1 MGDYC
6 CGSEARYRRGAMILD
21 RRIQLFVVLAAVFV
35 ISLVVGDII
44 SVKLFEVNLGPIVA
58 VMSIGMLPFPVTFL
72 LTDILNEF
80 YGKKSA
86 RFITW
91 VGFFMAI
98 FAFVVI
104 AIAVRVPWAP
114 LTRAPDWQGAVETTF
129 NNIFAGSQRILMA
142 SMVAYLIGQFCDIA
156 LFNLLKRVTKNRM
169 LWLRATGSTL
179 VSQLIDTVVVQF
191 VAWSGLLPTATI
203 LNIIYTSYVVKLLV
217 AVGLTPFIY
226 LGHAFVERKL
236 GIKPVVLGENG
247 EPVEAMP
254 AQATP
259 PEATSRAA

>member
-1 MGDYC
+1 MV
-6 CGSEARYRRGAMILD
+6 LD
-21 RRIQLFVVLAAVFV
+21 RRIQLFVVLAGVFV
-35 ISLVVGDII
+35 TSLVVGDLIG
-44 SVKLFEVNLGPIVA
+44 VKLFEVKLGPIVA

-80 YGKKSA
+80 YGKKAA

-98 FAFVVI
+98 FCFTVI
-104 AIAVRVPWAP
+104 ALAVQVPWAP
-114 LTRAPDWQGAVETTF
+114 LTQSPDWKGAVEGSF
-129 NNIFAGSQRILMA
+129 NNIFAGSQRILVA
-142 SMVAYLIGQFCDIA
+142 SMIAYLVGQFCDIA
-156 LFNLLKRVTKNRM
+156 IFNLLKRVTKNRM

-191 VAWSGLLPTATI
+191 VAWTGLLPTATI
-203 LNIIYTSYVVKLLV
+203 FNIIFTSYTVKLLV

-236 GIKPVVLGENG
+236 GIKPVVLGEDG
-247 EPVEAMP
+247 EPVASPEES
-254 AQATP
+254 AQVGAP
-259 PEATSRAA
+259 SRAA

>member
-6 CGSEARYRRGAMILD
+6 SGSEVRYLAAMVLD
-21 RRIQLFVVLAAVFV
+21 RRIQLFVVLAGVFV
-35 ISLVVGDII
+35 TSLVVGDII
-44 SVKLFEVNLGPIVA
+44 GVKLFEVKLGPIVA

-80 YGKKSA
+80 YGKTAA
-86 RFITW
+86 RFVTW

-98 FAFVVI
+98 FAFTVI
-104 AIAVRVPWAP
+104 GIAVQVPWAP
-114 LTRAPDWQGAVETTF
+114 LTRAADWTGAAEGSF
-129 NNIFAGSQRILMA
+129 NNIFAGSQRILVA
-142 SMVAYLIGQFCDIA
+142 SMIAYLVGQFCDIA
-156 LFNLLKRVTKNRM
+156 IFNLLKRVTNNKL

-179 VSQLIDTVVVQF
+179 VSQLIDTVVVQY
-191 VAWSGLLPTATI
+191 VAWTGVLPNSTI
-203 LNIIYTSYVVKLLV
+203 VSIIYTSYVVKLLV

-247 EPVEAMP
+247 EPVAPVEPGAP
-254 AQATP
+254 ADVS
-259 PEATSRAA
+259 SRAA

>member
-6 CGSEARYRRGAMILD
+6 SGSEARYLAAMVLD
-21 RRIQLFVVLAAVFV
+21 RRIQLFVVLAGVFV
-35 ISLVVGDII
+35 TSLVVGDLIA
-44 SVKLFEVNLGPIVA
+44 VKLFEVKLGPIVA
-58 VMSIGMLPFPVTFL
+58 VMTIGILPFPVTFL

-80 YGKKSA
+80 YGKKAA

-98 FAFVVI
+98 FCFAVI

-114 LTRAPDWQGAVETTF
+114 LTQAPGWQGAVEGSF
-129 NNIFAGSQRILMA
+129 NNVFAGSQRILMA
-142 SMVAYLIGQFCDIA
+142 SMIAYLVAQFCDIA
-156 LFNLLKRVTKNRM
+156 IFNLLKRVTQNKM

-179 VSQLIDTVVVQF
+179 ASQLIDTVVMQF
-191 VAWSGLLPTATI
+191 VAWTGLLPTATI
-203 LNIIYTSYVVKLLV
+203 LNVIFTSYIVKLLV

-236 GIKPVVLGENG
+236 GIKPVVLGEDG
-247 EPVEAMP
+247 EPVSLPDPVAPAEA
-254 AQATP
+254 
-259 PEATSRAA
+259 RAA

>member
-1 MGDYC
+1 
-6 CGSEARYRRGAMILD
+6 MILD
-21 RRIQLFVVLAAVFV
+21 RRIQLFVVLAGVFV
-35 ISLVVGDII
+35 TSLVVGDII
-44 SVKLFEVNLGPIVA
+44 GVKLFEVKLGPVVA
-58 VMSIGMLPFPVTFL
+58 VMSVGMLPFPVTFL

-80 YGKKSA
+80 YGKKAA

-104 AIAVRVPWAP
+104 AIAVQVPWAP
-114 LTRAPDWQGAVETTF
+114 LTRGKGWEGAVEGSF
-129 NNIFAGSQRILMA
+129 NNIFAGSQRILAA
-142 SMVAYLIGQFCDIA
+142 SMVAYLVGQFCDIA
-156 LFNLLKRVTKNRM
+156 IFNLLKRVTHNKL

-191 VAWSGLLPTATI
+191 VAWSGLLPVGTI
-203 LNIIYTSYVVKLLV
+203 FEIIYTSYAVKLLV

-236 GIKPVVLGENG
+236 GIQPVVLGEDG
-247 EPVEAMP
+247 EPVAAP
-254 AQATP
+254 LPSAVSAD
-259 PEATSRAA
+259 AASRAA

>member
-1 MGDYC
+1 MGGYC
-6 CGSEARYRRGAMILD
+6 SGSKARYRRGAMVLD
-21 RRIQLFVVLAAVFV
+21 RRIQLFVVLATVFV

-44 SVKLFEVNLGPIVA
+44 SVKLFEVQLGPITA

-80 YGKKSA
+80 YGKKAA

-98 FAFVVI
+98 FAFVII

-114 LTRAPDWQGAVETTF
+114 LTRASDWQGAVEATF

-142 SMVAYLIGQFCDIA
+142 SMIAYLVGQFCDIA
-156 LFNLLKRVTKNRM
+156 IFNLLKRATHNKM

-191 VAWSGLLPTATI
+191 IAWSGLLPAATI
-203 LNIIYTSYVVKLLV
+203 FNIIYTSYAVKLLV

-226 LGHAFVERKL
+226 LGHTLVERKL
-236 GIKPVVLGENG
+236 GIPPVVLGEDG
-247 EPVEAMP
+247 EPIEAPAPAATVEA
-254 AQATP
+254 A
-259 PEATSRAA
+259 SRAA

>member
-1 MGDYC
+1 MV
-6 CGSEARYRRGAMILD
+6 LD
-21 RRIQLFVVLAAVFV
+21 RRIQLFVVLAGVFV
-35 ISLVVGDII
+35 TSLVVGDII
-44 SVKLFEVNLGPIVA
+44 GVKLFEVKLGPVVA

-80 YGKKSA
+80 YGKKAA
-86 RFITW
+86 RFITF

-98 FAFVVI
+98 FAFTVI

-114 LTRAPDWQGAVETTF
+114 LTRAPDFSGTVEGAF
-129 NNIFAGSQRILMA
+129 NNVFAGSQRILVA
-142 SMVAYLIGQFCDIA
+142 SMFAYLVGQLCDIA
-156 LFNLLKRVTKNRM
+156 LFNLLKRITHNKL

-191 VAWSGLLPTATI
+191 VAWTNVLPTETI
-203 LNIIYTSYVVKLLV
+203 LSIIYTSYAVKLLV

-236 GIKPVVLGENG
+236 GIKPVVLGEDG
-247 EPVEAMP
+247 EPVEAP
-254 AQATP
+254 ASAATP
-259 PEATSRAA
+259 ADATSRAA